1 MDKDNFL
8 KGVHAYLRLVHLY
21 LNNKEDQEYEVDNHR
36 LAFFTKLSKAN
47 SLSALLYLTLKNTK
61 VKIDEDKLNSLE
73 TSYAAN
79 IKKGIAFNQERKELY
94 KYLNDNKINFLPLK
108 GIVINDYY
116 PDSYLR
122 EFADNDILFDDDKT
136 DVVKEFFVKKD
147 YEIEAFKNSN
157 HDVYIKKPFYN
168 FEMHR
173 ALFYEVEDNKK
184 TVSYYTGILNRAPIK
199 EGHEHYLSNEDFYI
213 YFTAHS
219 YKHYHVS
226 GCGLRTLLDYYLF
239 LKNNKLDFDYIN
251 EELAKIDLL
260 EFSNSISSLSL
271 KVFDDEPLNE
281 DEEEMLLYI
290 ASSGTY
296 GTIEHSVEK
305 GVKEKGKFKYFCS
318 RAFPPMSYYKIAYP
332 RIYKTKVLIP
342 FACLHRLLK
351 NLRKGSHE
359 LKIIS
364 KQKKEKD

>member
-1 MDKDNFL
+1 MEKEVF
-8 KGVHAYLRLVHLY
+8 K
-21 LNNKEDQEYEVDNHR
+21 NNV
-36 LAFFTKLSKAN
+36 LSFTKLLSIYLNKKEASDLVIDKELLSFYVRLAKHHSLRAILYVALKSVKAN
-47 SLSALLYLTLKNTK
+47 VNEEYLKKLEEYYLLTLRKA
-61 VKIDEDKLNSLE
+61 VLFDKERNELYEWLNSHQVP
-73 TSYAAN
+73 Y
-79 IKKGIAFNQERKELY
+79 
-94 KYLNDNKINFLPLK
+94 LPLK
-108 GIVINDYY
+108 GIILKDYY
-116 PDSYLR
+116 PDPYVR
-122 EFADNDILFDDDKT
+122 ELADNDILFKGKDEIVKQFFT
-136 DVVKEFFVKKD
+136 DRKYAVK
-147 YEIEAFKNSN
+147 AFKTSN
-157 HDVYIKKPFYN
+157 HDAYLKKPFYN

-173 ALFYEVEDNKK
+173 ALFALNEDNEKIVTYFTNYLDKDILKK
-184 TVSYYTGILNRAPIK
+184 DFEN
-199 EGHEHYLSNEDFYI
+199 YLKPEDFYI